1 MPEPMQELGPDFV
14 AVGSGLGATG
24 STTVRDGCTVFPVS
38 SSAFAA
44 ALLSGSGALPLKLL
58 NMLASP
64 CGLHVGAMRE
74 QPARRLSTKHQR
86 YHARMS
92 ANSSTSDF

>member
-1 MPEPMQELGPDFV
+1 MQELGPDFV
-14 AVGSGLGATG
+14 AVGSGLGAAC
-24 STTVRDGCTVFPVS
+24 STTGRDGCTGCIVLPAS

-44 ALLSGSGALPLKLL
+44 TLLSGSGALPLKLL

-64 CGLHVGAMRE
+64 CGLHVGAVRE
-74 QPARRLSTKHQR
+74 QPARRFSNKHQR